1 MRWKRGPVST
11 DIEDR
16 RGSRMRIGGGL
27 GVGGGLVV
35 LILSLIFGQD
45 LTGVL
50 GGGQAEVQTDST
62 GPVSETPAERERVEF
77 VSFVLDSAQNYWQRA
92 FAESGKDY
100 PRARLV
106 LFRDLTNTACGYGQS
121 ASGPF
126 YCPADQKVYIDLA
139 FFDELDRRFGAPGDF
154 AQAYVLAHEIGHHVQ
169 LLLGIERD
177 VRQLQQS
184 NPGEANQA
192 QVRMELQADCL
203 AGMFGNE
210 MAAMGILE
218 RGDIEEGLGAASAV
232 GDDRIQRA
240 TQGHVNPDAFTHG
253 SAAQRAEWFR
263 RGLQSGRM
271 QACDTF
277 RNS

>member
-16 RGSRMRIGGGL
+16 RGSRMRIGGALGL
-27 GVGGGLVV
+27 GGGLIV
-35 LILSLIFGQD
+35 LVLSLIFGQD

-62 GPVSETPAERERVEF
+62 GPVSETPAERERVQF
-77 VSFVLDSAQNYWQRA
+77 VSFVLDSAQSFWQRA

-100 PRARLV
+100 PRAHLV
-106 LFRDLTNTACGYGQS
+106 LFRDMTNTACGYGQS

-126 YCPADQKVYIDLA
+126 YCPGDQKVYIDLA
-139 FFDELDRRFGAPGDF
+139 FFDELDQRFGAPGDF

-169 LLLGIERD
+169 YLLGIERD

-184 NPGEANQA
+184 NPGDANQA

-210 MAAMGILE
+210 MAAMGILD

-232 GDDRIQRA
+232 GDDRIQQA

-263 RGLQSGRM
+263 RGLQSGRI

-277 RNS
+277 RSG

>member
-1 MRWKRGPVST
+1 MKWKRGPVST

-27 GVGGGLVV
+27 GVGGALVV
-35 LILSLIFGQD
+35 LVLSLIFGQD

-50 GGGQAEVQTDST
+50 GGGQAEVQTDSA
-62 GPVSETPAERERVEF
+62 GPVSETPPERERVEF
-77 VSFVLDSAQNYWQRA
+77 VSFVLDSAQSYWQRA
-92 FAESGKDY
+92 FAASGRDY

-139 FFDELDRRFGAPGDF
+139 FFDELDRFGAPGDF

-169 LLLGIERD
+169 YLLGIERD

-184 NPGEANQA
+184 NPGDANQA

-232 GDDRIQRA
+232 GDDRIQQA

-263 RGLQSGRM
+263 RGLQNGRM

-277 RNS
+277 RNG